1 MKEFIPE
8 YFGSAGTEEEP
19 TMKLQNLLYGL
30 ENGSFMDIKLG
41 SDSLT
46 VRGNADDED
55 QERIEKRI

>member
-8 YFGSAGTEEEP
+8 YFGSAGNEEEP

-41 SDSLT
+41 TDALT

-55 QERIEKRI
+55 